1 MKMDGN
7 GLTVAVP
14 NKGRLRE
21 PSLRLLKSAGM
32 SFEVTDRVLSLRVR
46 NVGVDLVLVRTEDIP
61 EMLIEG
67 VADVGITGL
76 DLMEESDPD
85 AALEPF
91 AKLDFGFCRLAAA
104 VPNASPIDSL
114 QDLEGL
120 RVATSHPRTTARFLA
135 EQGISASVVALKG
148 SVEAATKVALADAVV
163 DLVST
168 GSTLRLNGLREIGVL
183 LESQAVLAGLPEARD
198 NPLVRQVMT
207 AVRAVT
213 AGRRKRYLLLNT
225 SADNTARI
233 SRLMPGLA
241 APTIVPLDDSE
252 MVAMHS
258 VVDASD
264 LWDLLP
270 RLEEAGGK
278 GILVLDIGQ
287 LIL

>member
-1 MKMDGN
+1 MNKSA
-7 GLTVAVP
+7 LTLAIP

-32 SFEVTDRVLSLRVR
+32 SFEVTDRALSLRVR
-46 NVGVDLVLVRTEDIP
+46 NVDVDLVLVRTEDIP
-61 EMLIEG
+61 GMLIEG

-85 AALEPF
+85 GSLAPLV
-91 AKLDFGFCRLAAA
+91 KLDFGFCRLAAA
-104 VPNASPIDSL
+104 VPNASSIDSL
-114 QDLEGL
+114 EDLRGL
-120 RVATSHPRTTARFLA
+120 RVATSHPRTTARFLSRR
-135 EQGISASVVALKG
+135 GIPASVVALKG
-148 SVEAATKVALADAVV
+148 SVEAATKIALADAVV

-168 GSTLRLNGLREIGVL
+168 GSTLRLNGLRDIGVL
-183 LESQAVLAGLPEARD
+183 LESQAVLAGLPQVRGRR
-198 NPLVRQVMT
+198 LVRQLVT

-225 SADNTARI
+225 SVDKTAEI
-233 SRLMPGLA
+233 SRLMPGLS

-270 RLEEAGGK
+270 RLEDAGGK

-287 LIL
+287 LIP

>member
-1 MKMDGN
+1 MNKSA
-7 GLTVAVP
+7 LTLAVP

-32 SFEVTDRVLSLRVR
+32 SFEVTDRALSLRVR
-46 NVGVDLVLVRTEDIP
+46 NVEVDLVLVRTEDIP
-61 EMLIEG
+61 GMLIEG

-85 AALEPF
+85 AALVPLV
-91 AKLDFGFCRLAAA
+91 KLDFGFCRLAAA
-104 VPNASPIDSL
+104 VPNASSIDSL
-114 QDLEGL
+114 DDLRGL

-135 EQGISASVVALKG
+135 DRGIPASVVALKG
-148 SVEAATKVALADAVV
+148 SVEAATKIALADAVV

-168 GSTLRLNGLREIGVL
+168 GSTLRLNGLRDIGVL
-183 LESQAVLAGLPEARD
+183 LESQAVLAGLPEVRD
-198 NPLVRQVMT
+198 RRLVRQLVT
-207 AVRAVT
+207 AIRAVT

-225 SADNTARI
+225 SADNTAEI
-233 SRLMPGLA
+233 SRLIPGLS

-270 RLEEAGGK
+270 RLEDAGGK

-287 LIL
+287 LIP

>member
-1 MKMDGN
+1 MDKN
-7 GLTVAVP
+7 ALTLAVP

-21 PSLRLLKSAGM
+21 PSLRLLKRAGM
-32 SFEVTDRVLSLRVR
+32 SFEVTDRALSLRVR
-46 NVGVDLVLVRTEDIP
+46 NVDVDLVLVRTEDIP

-85 AALEPF
+85 ALLVPLAE
-91 AKLDFGFCRLAAA
+91 LDFGFCRLAAA
-104 VPNASPIDSL
+104 VPNASPIESL
-114 QDLEGL
+114 EDLSGL
-120 RVATSHPRTTARFLA
+120 RIATSHPRTTSRFFSDR
-135 EQGISASVVALKG
+135 GIPTSVVALKG
-148 SVEAATKVALADAVV
+148 SVEAATKIALADAVV

-168 GSTLRLNGLREIGVL
+168 GSTLRLNGLRDIGVL
-183 LESQAVLAGLPEARD
+183 LESQAVLAGLPAVRD
-198 NPLVRQVMT
+198 RQLVRQLIT

-225 SADNTARI
+225 SVDNTAEI

-241 APTIVPLDDSE
+241 APTVVPLDNSQ

-258 VVDASD
+258 VVDASA

-287 LIL
+287 LIP

>member
-1 MKMDGN
+1 MNKSA
-7 GLTVAVP
+7 LTLAIP

-32 SFEVTDRVLSLRVR
+32 SFEVTDRALSLRVR
-46 NVGVDLVLVRTEDIP
+46 NVEVDLVLVRTEDIP
-61 EMLIEG
+61 GMLIEG

-85 AALEPF
+85 AALVPLV
-91 AKLDFGFCRLAAA
+91 KLDYGFCRLAAA
-104 VPNASPIDSL
+104 VPNASSIDSL
-114 QDLEGL
+114 DDLRGL

-135 EQGISASVVALKG
+135 DRGIPASVVALKG
-148 SVEAATKVALADAVV
+148 SVEAATKIALADAVV

-168 GSTLRLNGLREIGVL
+168 GSTLRLNGLRDIGVL
-183 LESQAVLAGLPEARD
+183 LESQAVLAGLPEVRGRR
-198 NPLVRQVMT
+198 LVRQLVT
-207 AVRAVT
+207 AIRAVT

-225 SADNTARI
+225 SADNTAEI
-233 SRLMPGLA
+233 SRLMPGLS

-270 RLEEAGGK
+270 RLEDAGGK

-287 LIL
+287 LIP

>member
-1 MKMDGN
+1 MSKSA
-7 GLTVAVP
+7 LTLAVP

-32 SFEVTDRVLSLRVR
+32 SFEVTDRALSLRVR
-46 NVGVDLVLVRTEDIP
+46 NVEVDLVLVRTEDIP

-85 AALEPF
+85 AALVTL
-91 AKLDFGFCRLAAA
+91 AKLDFGYCRLAAA
-104 VPNASPIDSL
+104 VPNSSPIDSL
-114 QDLEGL
+114 EDLTGL
-120 RVATSHPRTTARFLA
+120 RVATSHPRTTARFLSDRD
-135 EQGISASVVALKG
+135 IPVSVVALKG
-148 SVEAATKVALADAVV
+148 SVEAATKIALADAVV

-168 GSTLRLNGLREIGVL
+168 GSTLRLNGLRDIGVL
-183 LESQAVLAGLPEARD
+183 LESQAVLAGLPGVRD
-198 NPLVRQVMT
+198 NRLVRQLVT

-225 SADNTARI
+225 SADNTAEI
-233 SRLMPGLA
+233 SRLMPGLS
-241 APTIVPLDDSE
+241 APTIVPLDDSK

-270 RLEEAGGK
+270 RLEDAGGK

-287 LIL
+287 IIP

>member
-1 MKMDGN
+1 MNKRA
-7 GLTVAVP
+7 LTLAVP

-21 PSLRLLKSAGM
+21 PTIRLLKSAGM
-32 SFEVTDRVLSLRVR
+32 SFEVSERALSLRVR
-46 NVGVDLVLVRTEDIP
+46 NVEVDLVLVRTEDIP
-61 EMLIEG
+61 GMLIEG

-76 DLMEESDPD
+76 DLMEESDPE
-85 AALEPF
+85 AELAPL

-104 VPNASPIDSL
+104 VPNASAVDSL
-114 QDLEGL
+114 EDLSGL
-120 RVATSHPRTTARFLA
+120 RVATSHPRTTARFFA
-135 EQGISASVVALKG
+135 DRNVPASVVALKG
-148 SVEAATKVALADAVV
+148 SVEAATKIALADAVV

-168 GSTLRLNGLREIGVL
+168 GSTLRLNGLREIGTL
-183 LESQAVLAGLPEARD
+183 LESQAVLAGLPVVKHNR
-198 NPLVRQVMT
+198 LVRQLVT

-225 SADNTARI
+225 SIDNTARI
-233 SRLMPGLA
+233 SRLIPGLA
-241 APTIVPLDDSE
+241 APTIVPLDNSE

-270 RLEEAGGK
+270 RLEDAGSR

-287 LIL
+287 LIP

>member
-1 MKMDGN
+1 MNKASIT
-7 GLTVAVP
+7 LAVP

-32 SFEVTDRVLSLRVR
+32 SFEVTDRALSLRVM
-46 NVGVDLVLVRTEDIP
+46 NVEVDLVLVRTEDIP
-61 EMLIEG
+61 GMLIEG

-85 AALEPF
+85 SALEAL
-91 AKLDFGFCRLAAA
+91 AKLGFGFCRLAAA
-104 VPNASPIDSL
+104 VPNASIKSVE
-114 QDLEGL
+114 DLKGL
-120 RVATSHPRTTARFLA
+120 RIATSHPQTTARFLA
-135 EQGISASVVALKG
+135 DRSIPASVVALKG
-148 SVEAATKVALADAVV
+148 SVEAATKIALADAVV

-183 LESQAVLAGLPEARD
+183 LESQAVLAGLPGVED
-198 NPLVRQVMT
+198 NRLVRQLVT
-207 AVRAVT
+207 AVGAVT

-225 SADNTARI
+225 SADNTAKI
-233 SRLMPGLA
+233 SRLMPGLS
-241 APTIVPLDDSE
+241 APTVVPLDDSE

-287 LIL
+287 LIP